1 MDLLYLLYSLLR
13 RKWIIIGCT
22 VIGLIA
28 GFVFTLFK
36 EKTYGSVA
44 QYSTGFT
51 MEKEV
56 SIKDNAGINIYEIDL
71 QFSNAIETF
80 KSPKVMNMLSYKVLL
95 HDLEDLKPFRT
106 LNEEKKNTNEY
117 KLVNVEQ
124 AKQILRRKIT
134 TMDLLN
140 PFDPEEKKVFDLM
153 YLYGYAPEYL
163 QGKITIF
170 RADRTDYLVIL
181 CRSEHPELSAFV
193 ANTIGQQFIRFFNSI
208 YGLRSQESAA
218 KLDSLA
224 SSKKR
229 TVDSL
234 TETLKA
240 FRIKIGTPNVADRA
254 SAAMTVVQS
263 VTSNY
268 QQEQAKLNNLRGELR
283 SVESQLRDIG
293 NQSLST
299 GNGGVVNNN
308 AAIRALEIENQNLEI
323 QKNGKSD
330 EEIKKLDDQIEGN
343 IKKIAQYKSSG
354 SSTADRQLRQ
364 NRTQTRQEDL
374 VARKS
379 DLEQQILAAENNVRL
394 FGDQKNYYDEIT
406 KTGGGD
412 QVILDAQERDLRIA
426 SQEYEQL
433 KKSLQSTLDLDINP
447 QNNFKQILVAQPAYM
462 AEPSRRSMVLGL
474 CGMLMLFLSSFII
487 IALEFFDS
495 SFKTPTIFQRNT
507 KLKMLSAL
515 NKLNLKKKTLS
526 EHFKETKDA
535 DASGTEFG
543 LFMENLRKLRFELA
557 NSGKKIFL
565 VTSTRTKEGKS
576 TVIEALANS
585 LSLTK
590 KRVLLVDANFSNNTL
605 TQKFEAKPTLEQF
618 SFAGQG
624 NVIDKFWGITSMT
637 TIPNTDLVGCS
648 GGNYTP
654 SEVLPKNNL
663 FEHLPKIAESYDFV
677 FVEGAALNNH
687 ADSKELAAWV
697 DGIIVVFSAKSSFGQ
712 ADKDAV
718 QYLNSTGD
726 KFVGTV
732 LNNVEA
738 YNMEL

>member
-36 EKTYGSVA
+36 VKTYGSVA

-71 QFSNAIETF
+71 RFSNAIETF
-80 KSPKVMNMLSYKVLL
+80 KSPKVMNMLSYKTLL

-106 LNEEKKNTNEY
+106 LNEEKKNTNAY
-117 KLVNVEQ
+117 KLVNMEQ
-124 AKQILRRKIT
+124 ARQILRRKIAD
-134 TMDLLN
+134 MELLN
-140 PFDPEEKKVFDLM
+140 PFDPEEKKIFDLM

-163 QGKITIF
+163 QSKLTIF

-208 YGLRSQESAA
+208 YGLRSQESAT

-224 SSKKR
+224 STKKR
-229 TVDSL
+229 VVDSL
-234 TETLKA
+234 TEKLKT
-240 FRIKIGTPNVADRA
+240 FRIQIGTPNVADRA
-254 SAAMTVVQS
+254 SAAMTVVQG

-268 QQEQAKLNNLRGELR
+268 QQEQAKLNNLKGELA
-283 SVESQLRDIG
+283 SVKTQLNEIS
-293 NQSLST
+293 NQVA
-299 GNGGVVNNN
+299 GNGSFVNNN
-308 AAIRALEIENQNLEI
+308 GAIRALEVENQNLEI

-330 EEIKKLDDQIEGN
+330 DEIKKLDDQIDAN
-343 IKKIAQYKSSG
+343 IRKIAQYKSTGGSG
-354 SSTADRQLRQ
+354 ADRQLRQ

-374 VARKS
+374 IARKS
-379 DLEQQILAAENNVRL
+379 DLEQQIIAAENNVKL
-394 FGDQKNYYDEIT
+394 FEGQKNYYEEIT

-515 NKLNLKKKTLS
+515 NKLNLKKKSLS
-526 EHFKETKDA
+526 EHFKDTNDA
-535 DASGTEFG
+535 GTSGTEFA
-543 LFMENLRKLRFELA
+543 LFIENLRKLRFELA

-565 VTSTRTKEGKS
+565 VTSTRPKEGKS
-576 TVIEALANS
+576 MVIEALANS
-585 LSLTK
+585 LSLTR
-590 KRVLLVDANFSNNTL
+590 KRVLLIDANFSNNTL

-624 NVIDKFWGITSMT
+624 NVVDKFWGITSMT
-637 TIPNTDLVGCS
+637 TIPNTDLVGCN

-726 KFVGTV
+726 KFVGAV

>member
-22 VIGLIA
+22 IIGLIA

-36 EKTYGSVA
+36 VKTYGSVA

-51 MEKEV
+51 MAKEV

-71 QFSNAIETF
+71 QFNNAIETF
-80 KSPKVMNMLSYKVLL
+80 KSPKVMNMLSYKTLL

-106 LNEEKKNTNEY
+106 LDEEKKNTDAY
-117 KLVNVEQ
+117 KLVNMDQ
-124 AKQILRRKIT
+124 AKQTLRRKIAA
-134 TMDLLN
+134 MELLN

-163 QGKITIF
+163 QSKLTIF

-181 CRSEHPELSAFV
+181 CRSEQPELSAFV

-224 SSKKR
+224 SAKKR
-229 TVDSL
+229 IVDSL
-234 TETLKA
+234 TETLKT

-263 VTSNY
+263 VTSNF

-283 SVESQLRDIG
+283 SVVSQLNDI
-293 NQSLST
+293 NTQSD
-299 GNGGVVNNN
+299 NGSFVNNN

-323 QKNGKSD
+323 QKNGKAD
-330 EEIKKLDDQIEGN
+330 EEIKKLDDQIEAN
-343 IKKIAQYKSSG
+343 IKKIAQYKTSG
-354 SSTADRQLRQ
+354 GTTADRQLRQ
-364 NRTQTRQEDL
+364 SRTQTRREDL

-394 FGDQKNYYDEIT
+394 FGEQKDYYDEIT

-447 QNNFKQILVAQPAYM
+447 QNNFKQILVAHPAYM

-495 SFKTPTIFQRNT
+495 SFKTPTIFQRTT

-515 NKLNLKKKTLS
+515 NKLNLKKKPLS
-526 EHFKETKDA
+526 EHFRDTDTNSSESA
-535 DASGTEFG
+535 
-543 LFMENLRKLRFELA
+543 LFIENLRKLRFELA

-565 VTSTRTKEGKS
+565 VTSTRPREGKS
-576 TVIEALANS
+576 MLIEALANS

-590 KRVLLVDANFSNNTL
+590 KRVLLIDANFSNHTL

-618 SFAGQG
+618 SFSGQG

-637 TIPNTDLVGCS
+637 SIPNTDLVGCS

-663 FEHLPKIAESYDFV
+663 FEHLPKIAENYDFV

-687 ADSKELAAWV
+687 ADSKELAGWV
-697 DGIIVVFSAKSSFGQ
+697 DGIIAVFSARSSFTQ
-712 ADKDAV
+712 ADKDSV

>member
-22 VIGLIA
+22 VLGVVA

-36 EKTYGSVA
+36 AKTYGSVA

-51 MEKEV
+51 MEKKV
-56 SIKDNAGINIYEIDL
+56 SIKEEAGLNIYEIDL
-71 QFSNAIETF
+71 RFSNAIETF

-106 LNEEKKNTNEY
+106 LTEEKKNTNEY
-117 KLVNVEQ
+117 KLVNKEQ
-124 AKQILRRKIT
+124 AKQILRRKIAA
-134 TMDLLN
+134 MDILN

-163 QGKITIF
+163 QGKLTIF

-181 CRSEHPELSAFV
+181 CRSEQPELSAFI

-234 TETLKA
+234 TETLKT

-254 SAAMTVVQS
+254 SAAMTVVQG
-263 VTSNY
+263 VTSNF

-283 SVESQLRDIG
+283 SVETQLRD
-293 NQSLST
+293 LSIQNT
-299 GNGGVVNNN
+299 GTGSFVNNN
-308 AAIRALEIENQNLEI
+308 SAIRALEIENQNLEI
-323 QKNGKSD
+323 QKNGKLDD
-330 EEIKKLDDQIEGN
+330 EVKKLQTQIDAN
-343 IKKIAQYKSSG
+343 VNKIAQLKNSG
-354 SSTADRQLRQ
+354 GTTTDRQQQQ
-364 NRTQTRQEDL
+364 NRTRTRQEDL
-374 VARKS
+374 IAKKT
-379 DLEQQILAAENNVRL
+379 DLEQQIVAAEGNVRL
-394 FGDQKNYYDEIT
+394 FADQKNYYEEIT

-433 KKSLQSTLDLDINP
+433 KRSVQASLDLDINP
-447 QNNFKQILVAQPAYM
+447 QNNFKQILVAQPAFA
-462 AEPSRRSMVLGL
+462 AEPSRRSLVLGL

-487 IALEFFDS
+487 VALEFFDS
-495 SFKTPTIFQRNT
+495 SYKTPSIFQRAA
-507 KLKMLSAL
+507 KLKLLSSL
-515 NKLNLKKKTLS
+515 NKLNLKKKPLKDY
-526 EHFKETKDA
+526 FKENDPDDVEGA
-535 DASGTEFG
+535 
-543 LFMENLRKLRFELA
+543 LFIENLRKLRFELA
-557 NSGKKIFL
+557 NTGKKIFL
-565 VTSTRTKEGKS
+565 VTSTKPKEGKT

-585 LSLTK
+585 LSLTRK
-590 KRVLLVDANFSNNTL
+590 KVLVIDANFSNNTL

-618 SFAGQG
+618 SFTGQG
-624 NVIDKFWGITSMT
+624 NVMDKFWGITSMT
-637 TIPNTDLVGCS
+637 AIPNTDLVGCT

-654 SEVLPKNNL
+654 SEVLSKNNL
-663 FEHLPKIAESYDFV
+663 FENLPKIAENYDFV

-697 DGIIVVFSAKSSFGQ
+697 DGIVVVFSAKSSLGQ
-712 ADKDAV
+712 TDKDSI

-726 KFVGTV
+726 KFIGTV

-738 YNMEL
+738 NNMEL

>member
-22 VIGLIA
+22 VLGVVA

-36 EKTYGSVA
+36 PKTYGSVA

-51 MEKEV
+51 MEKKV
-56 SIKDNAGINIYEIDL
+56 SIKEEAGINIYEIDL
-71 QFSNAIETF
+71 RFSNAIETF

-106 LNEEKKNTNEY
+106 LSEEKKSTNEY
-117 KLVNVEQ
+117 KLVNREQ
-124 AKQILRRKIT
+124 AIQILRRKIAA
-134 TMDLLN
+134 MDLLN

-163 QGKITIF
+163 QGKLTIF

-181 CRSEHPELSAFV
+181 CRSEHPELSAFI

-224 SSKKR
+224 SAKKR

-240 FRIKIGTPNVADRA
+240 FRVKIGTPNVADRA
-254 SAAMTVVQS
+254 SAAMTVVQG

-283 SVESQLRDIG
+283 SVETQLRDLSS
-293 NQSLST
+293 QSSS
-299 GNGGVVNNN
+299 NGGFVNNN
-308 AAIRALEIENQNLEI
+308 AAILALEKENQNLEI

-330 EEIKKLDDQIEGN
+330 EEIKTLQTQIDAN
-343 IKKIAQYKSSG
+343 VRKIAQYKSSG
-354 SSTADRQLRQ
+354 GTTTDRQQ
-364 NRTQTRQEDL
+364 QQTRTRTRQEDL
-374 VARKS
+374 IAKKT
-379 DLEQQILAAENNVRL
+379 DLEQQIVAAEGNVRL
-394 FGDQKNYYDEIT
+394 FADQKNYYEEIT

-433 KKSLQSTLDLDINP
+433 KRSLQSSLDLDINP
-447 QNNFKQILVAQPAYM
+447 QNNFKQILVAQPAFA
-462 AEPSRRSMVLGL
+462 AEPSRRSLVLGL

-487 IALEFFDS
+487 VALEFFDS
-495 SFKTPTIFQRNT
+495 SYKTPSIFQRTT
-507 KLKMLSAL
+507 KLKLLSAL
-515 NKLNLKKKTLS
+515 NKLNLKKKPLN
-526 EHFKETKDA
+526 EYFKGSDEGEGEGA
-535 DASGTEFG
+535 
-543 LFMENLRKLRFELA
+543 LFIENLRKLRFELA
-557 NSGKKIFL
+557 NTGKKIFL
-565 VTSTRTKEGKS
+565 VTSTKSKEGKT

-585 LSLTK
+585 LSLTRK
-590 KRVLLVDANFSNNTL
+590 KVLVIDANFSNNTL

-618 SFAGQG
+618 SFPGQG
-624 NVIDKFWGITSMT
+624 NVMDKFWGITSMT
-637 TIPNTDLVGCS
+637 TIPNTDLVGCT

-663 FEHLPKIAESYDFV
+663 FENLPRIAENYDFV

-687 ADSKELAAWV
+687 ADSKELTAWV
-697 DGIIVVFSAKSSFGQ
+697 DGIVVVFSARSSLGQ
-712 ADKDAV
+712 TDKDSI

-726 KFVGTV
+726 KFIGTV

-738 YNMEL
+738 NNMEL

>member
-22 VIGLIA
+22 VLGLIA

-71 QFSNAIETF
+71 RFSNAIETF
-80 KSPKVMNMLSYKVLL
+80 KSPKVMNMLAYKVLL

-106 LNEEKKNTNEY
+106 LSEEKKNSNEY
-117 KLVNVEQ
+117 KLVNLEQ
-124 AKQILRRKIT
+124 ARQILRRKIAN
-134 TMDLLN
+134 MELLN

-163 QGKITIF
+163 QSKLTIF

-181 CRSEHPELSAFV
+181 CRSEQPELSAFV

-224 SSKKR
+224 SAKKR

-234 TETLKA
+234 TAALKE
-240 FRIKIGTPNVADRA
+240 FRDKIGTPNVADRA
-254 SAAMTVVQS
+254 SAAMTVVQG
-263 VTSNY
+263 VTSNF
-268 QQEQAKLNNLRGELR
+268 QQEQAKLNNLKGELL
-283 SVESQLRDIG
+283 SVENQLRGLTSPTSDAG
-293 NQSLST
+293 SF
-299 GNGGVVNNN
+299 VNNN
-308 AAIRALEIENQNLEI
+308 AAIRTLELENQNLEI

-330 EEIKKLDDQIEGN
+330 EEIKKLDDQIEAN
-343 IKKIAQYKSSG
+343 IKKIAQLKSSG
-354 SSTADRQLRQ
+354 GTTADRQLRQ
-364 NRTQTRQEDL
+364 NRTLARQEDL
-374 VARKS
+374 LARKS
-379 DLEQQILAAENNVRL
+379 DLIQQIAAAESNVAL
-394 FGDQKNYYDEIT
+394 FRDQKKYYEEIT
-406 KTGGGD
+406 KTGGGA

-433 KKSLQSTLDLDINP
+433 KKSLQASLDLDINP

-487 IALEFFDS
+487 IALEFFDA
-495 SFKTPTIFQRNT
+495 SFKTPTIFQRT
-507 KLKMLSAL
+507 AKLKMLSAL
-515 NKLNLKKKTLS
+515 NKLNLKKKTLA
-526 EHFKETKDA
+526 EHFQDDA
-535 DASGTEFG
+535 VSDNDSAMFI
-543 LFMENLRKLRFELA
+543 ENLRKLRFELA
-557 NSGKKIFL
+557 QTGKKIFL
-565 VTSTRTKEGKS
+565 VTSTRPKAGKS

-605 TQKFEAKPTLEQF
+605 TQKFEAKPALEQF
-618 SFAGQG
+618 SFTGQG
-624 NVIDKFWGITSMT
+624 NVMDKFWGITSMT
-637 TIPNTDLVGCS
+637 SIPNTDMVGCN

-654 SEVLPKNNL
+654 SEILPKNNL
-663 FEHLPKIAESYDFV
+663 FEHLPRIAESYDFV
-677 FVEGAALNNH
+677 LVEAAALNH
-687 ADSKELAAWV
+687 RADSKELVDWV
-697 DGIIVVFSAKSSFGQ
+697 DGIIAVFSAKSSYAQ
-712 ADKDAV
+712 IDKDSV
-718 QYLNSTGD
+718 RYLNSTGD